1 MSGSRSRRGANLRRP
16 EPWGRVIPR
25 RLALIALCAVASLSL
40 AGGGAAIAGGGPA
53 PRVQCD
59 QPARLKLQRFE
70 DGSAKLW
77 CGRRLLLR
85 VGVPW

>member
-1 MSGSRSRRGANLRRP
+1 M
-16 EPWGRVIPR
+16 IPR
-25 RLALIALCAVASLSL
+25 RLALIALCAVALSSL
-40 AGGGAAIAGGGPA
+40 AGSGSAIAGGGPA

-85 VGVPW
+85 VAVPW

>member
-1 MSGSRSRRGANLRRP
+1 
-16 EPWGRVIPR
+16 VIPR
-25 RLALIALCAVASLSL
+25 RLALVALCVVALL
-40 AGGGAAIAGGGPA
+40 ASVGRGAAIAGGGPA

-59 QPARLKLQRFE
+59 QPTRLKLQRFE

>member
-1 MSGSRSRRGANLRRP
+1 
-16 EPWGRVIPR
+16 VIPR
-25 RLALIALCAVASLSL
+25 RLALIALCASALLAV
-40 AGGGAAIAGGGPA
+40 AGGGAAFAGGSPV

-85 VGVPW
+85 VSVPW

>member
-1 MSGSRSRRGANLRRP
+1 MIR
-16 EPWGRVIPR
+16 R
-25 RLALIALCAVASLSL
+25 RLVPLVLCAVVASAFTTGGL
-40 AGGGAAIAGGGPA
+40 AVAGGGPA

-70 DGSAKLW
+70 DGSARLW
-77 CGRRLLLR
+77 CGARLLLR